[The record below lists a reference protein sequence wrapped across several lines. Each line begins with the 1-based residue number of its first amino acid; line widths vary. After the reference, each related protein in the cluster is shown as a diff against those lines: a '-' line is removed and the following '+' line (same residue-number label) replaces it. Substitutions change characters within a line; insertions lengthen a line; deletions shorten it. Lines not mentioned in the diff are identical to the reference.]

1 MLFRRLQWYV
11 ARQVLASFLL
21 TLSVIMGAILLVD
34 VVEQF
39 RTVGNAAGISFF
51 TAVQLSAMKMPML
64 LEHTMPFIVL
74 VGAMLAFS
82 RLSRLTELPAM
93 RAAGVSAWRFLF
105 PLALI
110 AGCLGLFTTLVLNPV
125 GADLNSN
132 FESTREKIVGGS
144 QSRSTAD
151 TNGIWLRQGSDTDQF
166 VIHATGTEQSGVVL
180 TTVKIF
186 EYERI
191 YTRSQ
196 GTDEFA
202 FKRRIEADRATLKD
216 GFWELTNVVENMP
229 GQPTVRKDALSIP
242 TDLDPAKLLDKFAS
256 PLTIGF
262 WNLPGFISD
271 TERAG
276 LDASRYDMHYQALIA
291 KPILF
296 IAMALIGALVCLR
309 LARLGG
315 TGALLA
321 WGAFAAIMLFFV
333 NELTHGLGAAG
344 ATPRVIAAFAPP
356 LFAFFTALTAIAYLE
371 DG

>member
-166 VIHATGTEQSGVVL
+166 VIHATGTEQSGCQD
-180 TTVKIF
+180 F
-186 EYERI
+186 
-191 YTRSQ
+191 
-196 GTDEFA
+196 
-202 FKRRIEADRATLKD
+202 
-216 GFWELTNVVENMP
+216 
-229 GQPTVRKDALSIP
+229 
-242 TDLDPAKLLDKFAS
+242 
-256 PLTIGF
+256 
-262 WNLPGFISD
+262 
-271 TERAG
+271 
-276 LDASRYDMHYQALIA
+276 
-291 KPILF
+291 
-296 IAMALIGALVCLR
+296 
-309 LARLGG
+309 
-315 TGALLA
+315 
-321 WGAFAAIMLFFV
+321 
-333 NELTHGLGAAG
+333 
-344 ATPRVIAAFAPP
+344 
-356 LFAFFTALTAIAYLE
+356 
-371 DG
+371 